1 VNNEV
6 ARPSIA
12 AGPVN
17 SVLLTVAYDGG
28 TFSGWAPQDNA
39 RTVAGEL
46 LGAIRAL
53 DPTVA
58 SVRGASRTDRGVHAR
73 GQLAWFTPSQVIPPR
88 GWVLGLNAHL
98 PAEIAVRGAARIAQ
112 GGDLRGQ
119 TIRKRYRYLILRD
132 ELRDPFWERCA
143 ARFPHRLDLE
153 VLSAEASSL
162 LGTHDF
168 AAFRSSMDTRTD
180 TVRTIESVHVETLPR
195 DPRILIID
203 VVGNAFMHNMVRI
216 IVGSLLDVARGHLP
230 RGTLAKALLG
240 GTRADLGMTAP
251 AHGLCLETIEHSLAL
266 EDVWP

>member
-1 VNNEV
+1 MNNEV

-88 GWVLGLNAHL
+88 VGCSDSTHTCL
-98 PAEIAVRGAARIAQ
+98 PRLRCAAPLAS
-112 GGDLRGQ
+112 
-119 TIRKRYRYLILRD
+119 RKAAICAGKRSASAIVIWILRD

-168 AAFRSSMDTRTD
+168 AAFRLSMDTRTD
-180 TVRTIESVHVETLPR
+180 TVRTIESVHVETLPG

-251 AHGLCLETIEHSLAL
+251 AHGF
-266 EDVWP
+266 VWRPSNTR